1 MAEAGG
7 TELASRRVLAIAAA
21 VIVVIVALATPRF
34 VGDSAGATLPAWYLG
49 LVAAVMIVIVAVG
62 VLAPWLSIRMLR
74 LGAAAGASGYVL
86 AVAGFTAA
94 GPSALSL
101 ERVPWMLST
110 VGLGSGLALL
120 SGGVVLASATI
131 AFGAAMGFG
140 YRLLFGG
147 FDLDGIVNDL
157 EGVMTAAMACALVA
171 HLLAVTASIDR
182 ARAAEAETSARAAAE
197 KGRLAA
203 RSRAAA
209 LVHDEVLAILTIAAT
224 SGAAA
229 SLIPRAALAEQAA
242 QARALVEDLDR
253 EGASP
258 VGALRV
264 RLAAL
269 AGAADA
275 EFEAVVADP
284 VEPTPAA
291 EEALL
296 AAARQALDNSVR
308 HAGEGV
314 TRRVTLRTAARAIT
328 IEIDDDGRGFDPA
341 SVPDDRLGIATS
353 ILRRVRDVPGG
364 TAVIRSTPG
373 NGTSVTVGWALPPA
387 PTVAAP
393 RTRSMRGAIVATA
406 VVFVVTQ
413 GLAAAAAAL
422 ATTWAATWA
431 TTWAATWWGATWW
444 VAPALLLAVL
454 ALGEGLRRAAPPR
467 PPVAAA
473 AAIASG
479 LVAVVVT
486 GALVSPYGF
495 GQLWFV
501 TAAGFVLAALALTG
515 RPIIAVTAQAAA
527 VGILF
532 VVVLV
537 RGDDLLTFGYAIT
550 RALMVVGV
558 STALWFV
565 IARLV
570 RRRHLLDV
578 QMMAE
583 AGMQAWDAA
592 ARAELAVRAATLRAQ
607 VAPILTRLASE
618 APLDEQDRSAC
629 ASLEGQLRD
638 EYRAG
643 VLARD
648 PLDAAVRAARARGVD
663 VVLLDDGDGSA
674 SDGLIDE
681 VARWMA
687 PLVDGAHERVLGRLL
702 PPGRSAVATI
712 VTDDETTLFRGQ
724 DVPSA

>member
-21 VIVVIVALATPRF
+21 VIVIVVALATPRF
-34 VGDSAGATLPAWYLG
+34 VGDSTGATLPAWYLA
-49 LVAAVMIVIVAVG
+49 LIVTVMIVIVTMG
-62 VLAPWLSIRMLR
+62 VSAPWLSIRLLR
-74 LGAAAGASGYVL
+74 LGAAAGASGYAL
-86 AVAGFTAA
+86 AIVGFAAA
-94 GPSALSL
+94 GPSADSL
-101 ERVPWMLST
+101 NRVPWMLST

-120 SGGVVLASATI
+120 AGGVIVASVTI

-308 HAGEGV
+308 HAGAGV

-328 IEIDDDGRGFDPA
+328 IEIDDDGHGFDPA

-393 RTRSMRGAIVATA
+393 GTRSMRGAIVATA
-406 VVFVVTQ
+406 AVFVVTQ
-413 GLAAAAAAL
+413 GLAAAAAA
-422 ATTWAATWA
+422 WA
-431 TTWAATWWGATWW
+431 TTWAGATWW
-444 VAPALLLAVL
+444 VAPALLLAML
-454 ALGEGLRRAAPPR
+454 ALGEGLRRAARPR
-467 PPVAAA
+467 PPVVAAA
-473 AAIASG
+473 GIASG

-532 VVVLV
+532 VVVLL
-537 RGDDLLTFGYAIT
+537 RGDDLVTFGYAIT

-570 RRRHLLDV
+570 RRRHLLDM

-648 PLDAAVRAARARGVD
+648 PLNAAVRAARARGVD

-702 PPGRSAVATI
+702 PPGRSTVATI

>member
-21 VIVVIVALATPRF
+21 VIVVIVTLATPRF

-120 SGGVVLASATI
+120 AGGVVLASATI

-275 EFEAVVADP
+275 EFEVAVADP

-308 HAGEGV
+308 HAGVGV

-387 PTVAAP
+387 PTVTGP
-393 RTRSMRGAIVATA
+393 RTRSVRGAIVATA

-413 GLAAAAAAL
+413 GLAAAAAAV
-422 ATTWAATWA
+422 AAAWAA
-431 TTWAATWWGATWW
+431 TWAATWWGATWW

-454 ALGEGLRRAAPPR
+454 ALGEGLRRAARPR
-467 PPVAAA
+467 PPVAIA

-532 VVVLV
+532 LVVLV
-537 RGDDLLTFGYAIT
+537 RGDDLVTFGYAIT

-578 QMMAE
+578 RMMAE

-607 VAPILTRLASE
+607 VAPVLTRLASE

-648 PLDAAVRAARARGVD
+648 PLNAAVRAARARGVD

-712 VTDDETTLFRGQ
+712 VTDDETTLFRGR

>member
-1 MAEAGG
+1 MADVGG

-21 VIVVIVALATPRF
+21 VIVIVIALATPRF
-34 VGDSAGATLPAWYLG
+34 VGDDTEATLPTWYLA
-49 LVAAVMIVIVAVG
+49 LVGVIMVAIIAVG
-62 VLAPWLSIRMLR
+62 VLAPWLSVRTLR
-74 LGAAAGASGYVL
+74 IGAAVGASGYVVAIAGFAAAGAS
-86 AVAGFTAA
+86 AR
-94 GPSALSL
+94 SL
-101 ERVPWMLST
+101 DRVPWMLST

-120 SGGVVLASATI
+120 AGGMILASVTI
-131 AFGAAMGFG
+131 AFGAVMGFG
-140 YRLLFGG
+140 YRLMFGG

-157 EGVMTAAMACALVA
+157 EGVMTAAMACALIA
-171 HLLAVTASIDR
+171 HLLAATRAIDR
-182 ARAAEAETSARAAAE
+182 ARAAEAAASAQAAAE

-209 LVHDEVLAILTIAAT
+209 LVHDEVLAVLTIAAT

-229 SLIPRAALAEQAA
+229 SLIPRSALSRQAA
-242 QARALVEDLDR
+242 QAQTLVEDLDR

-258 VGALRV
+258 VGAVRV

-269 AGAADA
+269 ASAAGA
-275 EFEAVVADP
+275 EFEVTVADS

-296 AAARQALDNSVR
+296 AAARQALDNSIR
-308 HAGEGV
+308 HAGAGAS
-314 TRRVTLRTAARAIT
+314 RRVSLRTAERAIV
-328 IEIDDDGRGFDPA
+328 IEIVDDGHGFDPA
-341 SVPDDRLGIATS
+341 AVPDDRLGIATS

-364 TAVIRSTPG
+364 TAAVRSAPG
-373 NGTSVTVGWALPPA
+373 AGTAVTVGWAPPRT

-393 RTRSMRGAIVATA
+393 GTRSMRGAIVATA
-406 VVFVVTQ
+406 VIFVATQ
-413 GLAAAAAAL
+413 GLAATAAAL
-422 ATTWAATWA
+422 A
-431 TTWAATWWGATWW
+431 GATGW
-444 VAPALLLAVL
+444 VAPALLLALL
-454 ALGEGLRRAAPPR
+454 ALGEGLRRAAHPR
-467 PPVAAA
+467 PTVGAA
-473 AAIASG
+473 AAIAGG
-479 LVAVVVT
+479 LVAVVTT

-515 RPIIAVTAQAAA
+515 RPLIAVTAQAAV
-527 VGILF
+527 VGILLLL
-532 VVVLV
+532 VLT
-537 RGDDLLTFGYAIT
+537 RGDDLVTFGYAIT

-558 STALWFV
+558 SAALWFV

-570 RRRHLLDV
+570 RRRHVLDV
-578 QMMAE
+578 RMMAE

-607 VAPILTRLASE
+607 VTPVLTRLAGDD
-618 APLDEQDRSAC
+618 PLDERDRSAC

-674 SDGLIDE
+674 SDGLVDE

-687 PLVDGAHERVLGRLL
+687 PLVDSARERVLGRLL
-702 PPGRSAVATI
+702 PPGRSAIATI
-712 VTDDETTLFRGQ
+712 VTDDETTLFRGP
-724 DVPSA
+724 DPSAP